1 MIAMLTFLGLFWN
14 TYFTSSSI
22 FKCFIPA
29 SAFKENGKYFSVI
42 PEKKH
47 EDDDWLSVTIQI
59 PVYKESLDDVLAP
72 TLQSCIQARA
82 HYESNSTASCN
93 IVVCDDGMM
102 NMLRDNFSAAEM
114 LWENINETKGRVP
127 IKVLLQKVPRAAR
140 RHLSG
145 LRSKNIKEVFN
156 RMIFYYHN
164 KIGFVARSTLDRRGK
179 FKKASNINTHLRL
192 VFGAQ
197 QITEETGKNF
207 EDALLQVGHNDDG
220 SRDVMFGGNVAIGEL
235 IIINDADA
243 RMSAPVILKTV
254 PEFLNDKKLGFTQHA
269 TKTLDDQRG
278 ESCYLNMIEVY
289 TDMLYQGHFLM
300 SSIMGC
306 NPPLVGHSI
315 FLRTTAV
322 RQCGRLRMLRKAQRW
337 LNNIGL
343 PFVGVDNVGFSNL
356 QSEDRTEYWSE
367 SHVSE
372 DFELMIHLYNIG
384 YTGRY
389 IAFPDCEFQEGVRSS
404 NLVKWYLST
413 HTLTLTYFCICQVT
427 RTFDEEAG
435 RHRKFALG
443 GFELMF
449 NPFQDW
455 FGHGILTPIFKTFLT
470 CDIPSYYKIFLT
482 SYLLSYTSG
491 GVYIVVFTIAATARL
506 LDTSDSGSSQIGS
519 LYKFSPASILI
530 LNIVVYYVIGY
541 TCFIIATCRMRIINK
556 DLFFPQYRK
565 RGILYLIWKE
575 LRYCMTFQILFYTV
589 MGNYFFLGGVDHLMS
604 RSRIC
609 GATNKDPV
617 SMNCFTALYEI
628 FKFNS
633 GSWAISCFLA
643 ILALATVWKDLDY
656 TIDPEEL
663 ISTLPSISSLLFAGP
678 TVLMSIFALVIPI
691 IMNPYVW
698 GCYRRVKPK
707 SKPTKAEGRLDVA
720 SVVGSIDTR
729 MYSPKTVKKKTVLES
744 KPATSQK
751 HSKGRKSPSNGNQV
765 NGKTEAT
772 RDNNRTRL
780 TSV

>member
-1 MIAMLTFLGLFWN
+1 
-14 TYFTSSSI
+14 
-22 FKCFIPA
+22 
-29 SAFKENGKYFSVI
+29 
-42 PEKKH
+42 
-47 EDDDWLSVTIQI
+47 
-59 PVYKESLDDVLAP
+59 
-72 TLQSCIQARA
+72 
-82 HYESNSTASCN
+82 
-93 IVVCDDGMM
+93 
-102 NMLRDNFSAAEM
+102 
-114 LWENINETKGRVP
+114 
-127 IKVLLQKVPRAAR
+127 
-140 RHLSG
+140 
-145 LRSKNIKEVFN
+145 
-156 RMIFYYHN
+156 
-164 KIGFVARSTLDRRGK
+164 
-179 FKKASNINTHLRL
+179 
-192 VFGAQ
+192 
-197 QITEETGKNF
+197 
-207 EDALLQVGHNDDG
+207 
-220 SRDVMFGGNVAIGEL
+220 
-235 IIINDADA
+235 
-243 RMSAPVILKTV
+243 
-254 PEFLNDKKLGFTQHA
+254 
-269 TKTLDDQRG
+269 
-278 ESCYLNMIEVY
+278 
-289 TDMLYQGHFLM
+289 
-300 SSIMGC
+300 
-306 NPPLVGHSI
+306 
-315 FLRTTAV
+315 
-322 RQCGRLRMLRKAQRW
+322 
-337 LNNIGL
+337 
-343 PFVGVDNVGFSNL
+343 
-356 QSEDRTEYWSE
+356 
-367 SHVSE
+367 
-372 DFELMIHLYNIG
+372 
-384 YTGRY
+384 
-389 IAFPDCEFQEGVRSS
+389 
-404 NLVKWYLST
+404 
-413 HTLTLTYFCICQVT
+413 
-427 RTFDEEAG
+427 
-435 RHRKFALG
+435 
-443 GFELMF
+443 
-449 NPFQDW
+449 
-455 FGHGILTPIFKTFLT
+455 
-470 CDIPSYYKIFLT
+470 
-482 SYLLSYTSG
+482 
-491 GVYIVVFTIAATARL
+491 
-506 LDTSDSGSSQIGS
+506 
-519 LYKFSPASILI
+519 
-530 LNIVVYYVIGY
+530 
-541 TCFIIATCRMRIINK
+541 MRIINK